1 MMKKPLLLATALI
14 SVMALAG
21 CAKDINPRGNKP
33 HNDALDQLSVGEQTQ
48 RDVVAIMGTPST
60 VSPFN
65 PNEWYY
71 ISAQTSQYAFFEI
84 EELERQIHVLEFD
97 NRGILSGMRLL
108 DLEDGIEVAVA
119 EKETPTLGREFSVL
133 EQLLGNL
140 GRFSSGDEP
149 RQPGP

>member
-1 MMKKPLLLATALI
+1 MAKPTILITA
-14 SVMALAG
+14 VAACALTVSG

-33 HNDALDQLSVGEQTQ
+33 HEDALVQLSVGEQTQ

-60 VSPFN
+60 ISPFN

-97 NRGILSGMRLL
+97 DRGILSGMRLL
-108 DLEDGIEVAVA
+108 DLEDGVEVAVA
-119 EKETPTLGREFSVL
+119 DKETPTLGREFSVL

-140 GRFSSGDEP
+140 GRFSAGDEP